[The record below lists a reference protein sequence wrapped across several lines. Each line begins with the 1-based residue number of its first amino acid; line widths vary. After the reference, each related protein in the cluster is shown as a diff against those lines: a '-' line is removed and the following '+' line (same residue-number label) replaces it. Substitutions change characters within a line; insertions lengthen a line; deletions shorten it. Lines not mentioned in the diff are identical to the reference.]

1 MIDWWPRRH
10 CARSQR
16 WSAEPMPMMKLS
28 DVARICSGRMAGD
41 DAPIE
46 AVRIDSR
53 ALGPGALFVAIHGDR
68 FDGHDF
74 IEQAAAAGAAAA
86 VVSEDAVAS
95 GRIRTPGS
103 LPLVIVADTRRALG
117 ALGQARRQRLRGPV
131 LAVTGS
137 NGKTTIK
144 EMSAAI
150 LRAEAALHGTTPLA
164 VSADPAAFEAAA
176 AASVLATPGNLNNDI
191 GVPLTLLMIN
201 AAHRYAVIEMGM
213 NHKGEISRLSR
224 IAQPDVALIGNAGV
238 AHIENLG
245 SREAIA
251 AAKGEI
257 FEGLKQ
263 GGTAVINADDRF
275 AGFWRDLAGAY
286 RIIDF
291 GIEHAA
297 AVSARWR
304 LDSTGADIR
313 LRTPL
318 GEAQVRLQVPG
329 LHNVRNALAA
339 TAGTIACG
347 AGLDAVLNG
356 LSAFVPV
363 TGRLRLLQG
372 RNGSVLIDDT
382 YNANPDSVL
391 AAIEVLAEREGA
403 RVLVLG
409 DMGELGGA
417 STQMH
422 AEVGAAARHFGLDML
437 LTLGQDSARASE
449 AFGDP
454 ARHFTD
460 AEKLAE
466 VLGSLLEPR
475 VTVLVKGS
483 RFMRME
489 RVMQLLRDPAALDR
503 TDDGEAH

>member
-1 MIDWWPRRH
+1 M
-10 CARSQR
+10 AS
-16 WSAEPMPMMKLS
+16 MKLS
-28 DVARICSGRMAGD
+28 DVARICSGRMVGNDVA
-41 DAPIE
+41 IE
-46 AVRIDSR
+46 SVRIDSR
-53 ALGPGALFVAIHGDR
+53 ALAAGALFVAIRGDR

-74 IEQAAAAGAAAA
+74 LEQAAAAGAAAA
-86 VVSEDAVAS
+86 VVSEQAFAAGCARSVS
-95 GRIRTPGS
+95 G
-103 LPLVIVADTRRALG
+103 LPLAIVGDTRVALG
-117 ALGQARRQRLRGPV
+117 ALGNARRQRLRGPV
-131 LAVTGS
+131 LGITAS

-164 VSADPAAFEAAA
+164 VAADPAAFEAAA
-176 AASVLATPGNLNNDI
+176 AASVLATPGNLNNEI
-191 GVPLTLLMIN
+191 GVPLTLLQIN
-201 AAHRYAVIEMGM
+201 SGHRYAVIEMGM
-213 NHKGEISRLSR
+213 NHKGEISRLTR
-224 IAQPDVALIGNAGV
+224 IAEPDVALIGNAGV

-257 FEGLKQ
+257 FEGIRQ

-275 AGFWRDLAGAY
+275 AGFWRDLAGAH
-286 RIIDF
+286 RIVDF

-304 LDSTGADIR
+304 LDYIGTDIR

-347 AGLDAVLNG
+347 AGLDAVLGG
-356 LSAFVPV
+356 LSTFQPV
-363 TGRLRLLQG
+363 AGRLRLLQG
-372 RNGSVLIDDT
+372 RSGSVLIDDT
-382 YNANPDSVL
+382 YNANPDSAL
-391 AAIEVLAEREGA
+391 AAIEVLAERDGA

-409 DMGELGGA
+409 DMGELGETSG
-417 STQMH
+417 QMH
-422 AEVGAAARHFGLDML
+422 AEVGAAARHFGLDLL
-437 LTLGQDSARASE
+437 LTLGTESARATE

-454 ARHFTD
+454 ARHFTEV
-460 AEKLAE
+460 AALVEALAGL
-466 VLGSLLEPR
+466 LGPK

-483 RFMRME
+483 RMMHME
-489 RVMQLLRDPAALDR
+489 QVIAPLRDPAALDR
-503 TDDGEAH
+503 DAAGGAH